1 MTTYVQI
8 QINNDPRLKRFIREN
23 PIWYKYLN
31 RNPDNFKLFFSEM
44 KNKYKLNTSDKIR
57 KTMENLSLIESVL
70 NALK

>member
-1 MTTYVQI
+1 MTIYVQI

-44 KNKYKLNTSDKIR
+44 KNKYKLNTSDKIS

-70 NALK
+70 NVLK

>member
-44 KNKYKLNTSDKIR
+44 KNKYKLNTSDKIS

-70 NALK
+70 NVLK

>member
-44 KNKYKLNTSDKIR
+44 KNKYKLNTSDKIS
-57 KTMENLSLIESVL
+57 KTLENLSLIESVL
-70 NALK
+70 RVVK

>member
-44 KNKYKLNTSDKIR
+44 KNKYKLNTSDKIS
-57 KTMENLSLIESVL
+57 KTIENLSLIESVL
-70 NALK
+70 NVLK

>member
-1 MTTYVQI
+1 MTIDI
-8 QINNDPRLKRFIREN
+8 QMRINNDPRLKRFIREN

-44 KNKYKLNTSDKIR
+44 KNKYKLNTSDKIS

-70 NALK
+70 NVLK